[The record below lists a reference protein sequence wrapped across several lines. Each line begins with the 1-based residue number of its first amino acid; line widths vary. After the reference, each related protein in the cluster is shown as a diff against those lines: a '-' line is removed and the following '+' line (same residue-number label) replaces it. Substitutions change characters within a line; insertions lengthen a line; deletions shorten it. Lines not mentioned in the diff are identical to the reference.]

1 MHTLILYLRQHFSK
15 LQDALIKTLQNWRTS
30 WYSSLKDYI
39 TSYIK
44 KEYQLF
50 LEERSKCRFYRI
62 TTLKTCSGEVWLMKR
77 WQLVTPAVQYITS
90 YYYKHL
96 VSFYPDQVLVAL
108 QYFQRSPKFQFFF
121 QLVTAYL
128 TTPVGHISDIVQIVW
143 DFSNSTLT

>member
-1 MHTLILYLRQHFSK
+1 MHTLILYLWQHFSK
-15 LQDALIKTLQNWRTS
+15 LIKTLHSWRTS

-39 TSYIK
+39 KSYIK

-50 LEERSKCRFYRI
+50 LEERSKCRLYRI
-62 TTLKTCSGEVWLMKR
+62 TLKTCSGEVWLMKR

-90 YYYKHL
+90 YYYMHL
-96 VSFYPDQVLVAL
+96 MSFYPDQVLVAL
-108 QYFQRSPKFQFFF
+108 QYFQRSPKFMFFF

-128 TTPVGHISDIVQIVW
+128 TAPVGHISDIVQIVW